1 MWEPTE
7 KYAMTEGTESAGGW
21 ENTPTRMQEAD
32 VNCAVQL
39 LGLRVTQGG
48 PGGRERAASGLQP
61 CGGELRAGGGRGRRR
76 GLSIEGA
83 WLNGGVAKVGRG
95 QVGGV
100 ARFAPPAAANGV
112 GIK

>member
-1 MWEPTE
+1 MWELTE
-7 KYAMTEGTESAGGW
+7 KYAMREGTVSAGGW

-32 VNCAVQL
+32 VNCAVRS

-76 GLSIEGA
+76 GA
-83 WLNGGVAKVGRG
+83 VDRGGVVKWGRG
-95 QVGGV
+95 
-100 ARFAPPAAANGV
+100 
-112 GIK
+112 

>member
-1 MWEPTE
+1 
-7 KYAMTEGTESAGGW
+7 MTEGTVSAGGW

-32 VNCAVQL
+32 VNCAVRS

-83 WLNGGVAKVGRG
+83 WLNGGVAKVGVVNWGAWRG
-95 QVGGV
+95 S
-100 ARFAPPAAANGV
+100 RPPPLPMASA
-112 GIK
+112 